1 MISTALAGN
10 LNKMVTVIV
19 RMDTS
24 RIERVVN
31 FAFFSIFLLEIMLNP
46 PFLKAVSYIVVLII
60 PIVI

>member
-10 LNKMVTVIV
+10 LNKMVTVMV

-31 FAFFSIFLLEIMLNP
+31 FAFCSIFLFEIMLNP
-46 PFLKAVSYIVVLII
+46 PFLKAVSLAVVLII